1 MNGFQGALFI
11 NSCCITNTDQV
22 AVDVTDISINI
33 KIFEDIN
40 QPFLSGRITL
50 VDGVNLLKNYKF
62 TGQES
67 ITIDVSQAIIKE
79 GKIAKATK
87 ANSIRH
93 TFRIYSI
100 TDGNRIREFVD
111 KAYLIATNGYP
122 GAVHLSVPVDIM
134 FSSFPEN
141 AGLEERPFSQS
152 KKIKNIAWPDPNQ
165 MSEVLKL
172 ASNSKKPMLIGGHGV
187 WWSGSEKKLEAAGQN
202 LNIPIFNVP
211 YHQKL
216 LGEEAKSYMGLADI
230 HQYPPSKFAF
240 DESDL
245 ILMVG
250 TRLDN
255 QMNFGN
261 PPLFPKS
268 TKIICINGSH
278 EEIELNRA
286 ADINMLCDPG
296 VFLDTLSKLKVNNKW
311 NLDNKWIEQN
321 ISEKK
326 NWIEQ
331 DGMEWDYLDLDEIED
346 LEPAFK
352 TDKNTKKIV
361 GGIYT
366 KSDAS
371 GDIHKFCVNL
381 HKVLED
387 KYKLVA
393 KFNSEVE
400 TIYKE
405 KDCVIVSISD
415 GNITEGLK
423 FDKVAICAG
432 VDTQKFA
439 NVLGDR
445 MQVYP
450 VKGYSV
456 TINLNDQ
463 VSQEAA
469 PKVSLID
476 DPVKIVSS
484 RLGNRLRVAG
494 TAELAGYNKDIRQ
507 DRVRP
512 LLNWVKKYFP
522 DVSTESYTPWAGL
535 RPMTPDMMPLLFE
548 SNLGDIFYNTGH
560 GHLGWTL
567 SAETAEILAKKIL
580 NET

>member
-1 MNGFQGALFI
+1 
-11 NSCCITNTDQV
+11 
-22 AVDVTDISINI
+22 
-33 KIFEDIN
+33 
-40 QPFLSGRITL
+40 
-50 VDGVNLLKNYKF
+50 
-62 TGQES
+62 
-67 ITIDVSQAIIKE
+67 
-79 GKIAKATK
+79 
-87 ANSIRH
+87 
-93 TFRIYSI
+93 
-100 TDGNRIREFVD
+100 
-111 KAYLIATNGYP
+111 
-122 GAVHLSVPVDIM
+122 
-134 FSSFPEN
+134 
-141 AGLEERPFSQS
+141 
-152 KKIKNIAWPDPNQ
+152 
-165 MSEVLKL
+165 
-172 ASNSKKPMLIGGHGV
+172 
-187 WWSGSEKKLEAAGQN
+187 
-202 LNIPIFNVP
+202 
-211 YHQKL
+211 
-216 LGEEAKSYMGLADI
+216 
-230 HQYPPSKFAF
+230 
-240 DESDL
+240 
-245 ILMVG
+245 
-250 TRLDN
+250 
-255 QMNFGN
+255 
-261 PPLFPKS
+261 
-268 TKIICINGSH
+268 
-278 EEIELNRA
+278 
-286 ADINMLCDPG
+286 
-296 VFLDTLSKLKVNNKW
+296 
-311 NLDNKWIEQN
+311 
-321 ISEKK
+321 
-326 NWIEQ
+326 
-331 DGMEWDYLDLDEIED
+331 MECDYLDLDEIED

-387 KYKLVA
+387 KYKLIS

-405 KDCVIVSISD
+405 KDCVIISISD
-415 GNITEGLK
+415 GNITEGLV

>member
-1 MNGFQGALFI
+1 MKRIGVIGSGIAGITTAYSLAKRGHKVTLIDARRYPAMATSYANGGQLSASNAETWHTTKNLFNGIKWMFQKDAPLLFNPTPNLNKYKWMLGFLAATFSGKHKSNTLKTI
-11 NSCCITNTDQV
+11 NM
-22 AVDVTDISINI
+22 AKKAREHYF
-33 KIFEDIN
+33 KIADDEKIEF
-40 QPFLSGRITL
+40 
-50 VDGVNLLKNYKF
+50 NLLKKGLLHIYDN
-62 TGQES
+62 ENEL
-67 ITIDVSQAIIKE
+67 QA
-79 GKIAKATK
+79 A
-87 ANSIRH
+87 R
-93 TFRIYSI
+93 
-100 TDGNRIREFVD
+100 
-111 KAYLIATNGYP
+111 
-122 GAVHLSVPVDIM
+122 
-134 FSSFPEN
+134 
-141 AGLEERPFSQS
+141 
-152 KKIKNIAWPDPNQ
+152 
-165 MSEVLKL
+165 
-172 ASNSKKPMLIGGHGV
+172 
-187 WWSGSEKKLEAAGQN
+187 
-202 LNIPIFNVP
+202 
-211 YHQKL
+211 
-216 LGEEAKSYMGLADI
+216 
-230 HQYPPSKFAF
+230 
-240 DESDL
+240 
-245 ILMVG
+245 
-250 TRLDN
+250 
-255 QMNFGN
+255 
-261 PPLFPKS
+261 
-268 TKIICINGSH
+268 
-278 EEIELNRA
+278 
-286 ADINMLCDPG
+286 
-296 VFLDTLSKLKVNNKW
+296 
-311 NLDNKWIEQN
+311 
-321 ISEKK
+321 EKK

-387 KYKLVA
+387 KYKLIS

-405 KDCVIVSISD
+405 KDCVIISISD
-415 GNITEGLK
+415 GNITEGLE